1 MKEEELINLD
11 KKILVEMVLSLQ
23 ETIDQLSGNMNLLL
37 EQIKLMN
44 SRSFSNKAETASSL
58 NASWS
63 SILYFNEAEAL
74 CDEETDEPAIETVV
88 RKKKQKGH
96 KEEFLK
102 KITNH
107 RDIELYLTD
116 DELNNKYGKGKWKK
130 LPDEIISKLEHHP
143 ASFEVVNYHIGV
155 YAADDNQT
163 IIRALKPAEL
173 IPGSIVT
180 PSLLSSIIFA
190 KYVNGVP
197 LYRQEKAFENS
208 DIFLSRTNMAN

>member
-1 MKEEELINLD
+1 MKEEELANLD

-23 ETIDQLSGNMNLLL
+23 GTVDQLSENMNLLL

-58 NASWS
+58 NVQLELD
-63 SILYFNEAEAL
+63 LYFNEAEAL
-74 CDEETDEPAIETVV
+74 CDEETDEPAIETVI

-116 DELNNKYGKGKWKK
+116 D
-130 LPDEIISKLEHHP
+130 
-143 ASFEVVNYHIGV
+143 
-155 YAADDNQT
+155 
-163 IIRALKPAEL
+163 
-173 IPGSIVT
+173 
-180 PSLLSSIIFA
+180 
-190 KYVNGVP
+190 
-197 LYRQEKAFENS
+197 
-208 DIFLSRTNMAN
+208 